1 MEPQKSAYPHQ
12 GSGQEYT
19 GNYPHPQPPP
29 AYDQTQYG
37 APYPPTGAPNA
48 TSMPHPQTTQPQV
61 IHTIVNNPPV
71 GPDPSTIVCPSCRQQ
86 VITRLDYET
95 TTKTHIMAAILCAFV
110 CWPCAWIPYVMDS
123 CKNANHYCP
132 SCGAFIGTY
141 KS

>member
-1 MEPQKSAYPHQ
+1 MEPQKTAYPHP
-12 GSGQEYT
+12 GLGQEQT
-19 GNYPHPQPPP
+19 GNYSHPQPPP
-29 AYDQTQYG
+29 AYDQQQYPAQG
-37 APYPPTGAPNA
+37 PPYA
-48 TSMPHPQTTQPQV
+48 TSMPHPHMTQPQV
-61 IHTIVNNPPV
+61 VHTIVHSPPV
-71 GPDPSTIVCPSCRQQ
+71 GPDPSTIICPSCRQQ

-95 TTKTHIMAAILCAFV
+95 TTKTHIMAALLCAFV